1 VVENLLGHATYSGY
15 VELRFTRVF
24 GDVPYADP
32 LPER

>member
-1 VVENLLGHATYSGY
+1 VVENLLGRATYSGC
-15 VELRFTRVF
+15 VELRFARDF